1 MQEFIEKLENDFDTV
16 SARTVVFE
24 YQSYINSGIDDELF
38 SLEEGKSLIDLLK
51 SWDEVLGI
59 LDFSLLDSKIEIPE
73 EITQLALDRVDAKIA
88 KNW

>member
-16 SARTVVFE
+16 SAMTVVFE

>member
-16 SARTVVFE
+16 SAMTVVFE

-51 SWDEVLGI
+51 SWDEVLGL
-59 LDFSLLDSKIEIPE
+59 LDFSLLDSNIEIPE
-73 EITQLALDRVDAKIA
+73 DITRLALDSVDAKIA

>member
-16 SARTVVFE
+16 SAMTVVFQ

-73 EITQLALDRVDAKIA
+73 DITQLALDRVDAKIA